1 MIWLADATG
10 VRGPSTPFPQALL
23 KALQA
28 RAPEGHLVQLS
39 LWHGEALVLRRVL
52 EQTADGILAELEPPP
67 AESAEERPTVV
78 AAVPWTSIA
87 AARTVKAPVRR
98 GRPGFLPEV

>member
-1 MIWLADATG
+1 MISLADATG
-10 VRGPSTPFPQALL
+10 IRGSSLPFPQALL
-23 KALQA
+23 AALRA
-28 RAPEGHLVQLS
+28 HAPEGHLIQLS

-52 EQTADGILAELEPPP
+52 DQGVDGILAELEPPP
-67 AESAEERPTVV
+67 AESAEERPPVI